1 MSALVTADLHL
12 SANPRDNY
20 RFAAMER
27 LADLISKHKPD
38 TLLLLGDLTEE
49 KNFHSAE
56 LVNDIVELIH
66 VLSGLVKQLIF
77 MMGNHDYKDADV
89 PFFHFLRR
97 LQNVEWVGKPS
108 TKVVSDLGE
117 CLFLPHTLN
126 YERDWKEVFSNSAR
140 RGLAG
145 RGKAW
150 PGEAGRG
157 FNYIFAHQTF
167 EGASTEHG
175 KRLSGIP
182 LSALPRGVPVIAGDI
197 HTPQTLGPVTY
208 VGSPITID
216 FGEDFNPR
224 VLLLTGDKMKSI
236 PLPGPQKRLLT
247 LEPGYKV
254 KDFTVE
260 AGDVVKIRYLLP
272 EGDRENWPAL
282 REKLREQLQELDCV
296 VYAVQPVLEKSKQF
310 GSVVS
315 KRRVNS
321 DVEMVKLFGK
331 QNKASDEVLDAGL
344 ALVEK
349 T

>member
-1 MSALVTADLHL
+1 
-12 SANPRDNY
+12 
-20 RFAAMER
+20 
-27 LADLISKHKPD
+27 
-38 TLLLLGDLTEE
+38 
-49 KNFHSAE
+49 
-56 LVNDIVELIH
+56 
-66 VLSGLVKQLIF
+66 
-77 MMGNHDYKDADV
+77 MMGNHDYKDADY
-89 PFFHFLRR
+89 PFFYFLRR
-97 LQNVEWVGKPS
+97 LNNVAWVGKRRVLRVEGV
-108 TKVVSDLGE
+108 KAE
-117 CLFLPHTLN
+117 CLFLPHTLD
-126 YERDWKEVFSNSAR
+126 YKRDWA
-140 RGLAG
+140 GLSTELKHPPLWA
-145 RGKAW
+145 
-150 PGEAGRG
+150 
-157 FNYIFAHQTF
+157 FAHNTF

-182 LSALPRGVPVIAGDI
+182 LSVLPRGVPVIAGDI

-208 VGSPITID
+208 VGSPTTID
-216 FGEDFNPR
+216 FGDDFNPR

-247 LEPGYKV
+247 LEPGYKA
-254 KDFTVE
+254 KDLAVE

-296 VYAVQPVLEKSKQF
+296 VYAVQPVLEKSKQS

-331 QNKASDEVLDAGL
+331 QNKASEEVLDVGL